1 MRASVCRARVA
12 SSGSGGRSGGGGGRC
27 RAGCRSS
34 RRCGDRGWG
43 RWGSRIRGS
52 IRLCLA
58 ARSGFSATR
67 RLGAAPI
74 SEVGYIPART
84 FELKSCCSDLLLK
97 LRLATR
103 WAIGQHRIGNLLQ
116 HVLGKSTGLA
126 AIGVY
131 RHSGDISQR
140 GVPESAKP
148 AIIGRAPLKQPS
160 YRKRNQTMT
169 ATPRVPITKPT
180 AM

>member
-1 MRASVCRARVA
+1 MRASVCRARAA
-12 SSGSGGRSGGGGGRC
+12 SSGSGGRSGGGRC

-34 RRCGDRGWG
+34 RRCGGRGD
-43 RWGSRIRGS
+43 SRIRGS
-52 IRLCLA
+52 CGLCLA
-58 ARSGFSATR
+58 ARGGFSATR
-67 RLGAAPI
+67 RLGAVPI
-74 SEVGYIPART
+74 PEIGHIPART
-84 FELKSCCSDLLLK
+84 FELKTSGSDLLLK

-116 HVLGKSTGLA
+116 HVFGKSTGLA

-131 RHSGDISQR
+131 GHSGNISQR
-140 GVPESAKP
+140 GVPDSAKP

-160 YRKRNQTMT
+160 YRKRNQTIT